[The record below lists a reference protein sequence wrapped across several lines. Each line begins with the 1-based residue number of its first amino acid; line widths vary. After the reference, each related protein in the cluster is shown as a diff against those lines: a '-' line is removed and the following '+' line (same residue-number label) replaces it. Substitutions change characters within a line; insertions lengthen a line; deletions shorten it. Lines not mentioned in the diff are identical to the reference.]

1 MQEPITYFIDQS
13 NGTVDLTLTDERFVA
28 KTQGK
33 GLLDKPRTID
43 IPISD
48 LKHFCLVPTIAP
60 QNLVSYTSVGDHSYD
75 AEFIFSYREGEQ
87 LKKKRVFVNS
97 QDEAFKLLLAN
108 LGRECP
114 SASLLHLE
122 PRGSA
127 KTDERTFREKS
138 HLHHYRL
145 TGRCAACDR
154 INCNNLKNTW
164 RLVQQRTDDVE
175 VNLSSHL
182 ASKCWLGPCC

>member
-48 LKHFCLVPTIAP
+48 LKHFCLVPTITP

-114 SASLLHLE
+114 SASLLHLGPAE
-122 PRGSA
+122 AQKQMGVLSA
-127 KTDERTFREKS
+127 RRAIYIIIGLLVGVPLVIAS
-138 HLHHYRL
+138 IVIIS
-145 TGRCAACDR
+145 R
-154 INCNNLKNTW
+154 I
-164 RLVQQRTDDVE
+164 
-175 VNLSSHL
+175 
-182 ASKCWLGPCC
+182 LGG